1 MFKLKTLLLLSILPL
16 AYLIYHLIGF
26 ENGINAYVHKIKVL
40 KNMQIE
46 QEELKKEINY
56 YKTKIFLLD
65 DDDINIDFLE
75 ETLINKELQFLKD
88 SKIGLKLT
96 SSSRL
101 ETKVIAL

>member
-40 KNMQIE
+40 KNKQIE
-46 QEELKKEINY
+46 QEELKKEIDY
-56 YKTKIFLLD
+56 YKTKILLLD

-75 ETLINKELQFLKD
+75 EKSYELGESPKNTF
-88 SKIGLKLT
+88 T
-96 SSSRL
+96 
-101 ETKVIAL
+101 VIIK

>member
-40 KNMQIE
+40 KNKQIE

-56 YKTKIFLLD
+56 YKTKILLLD
-65 DDDINIDFLE
+65 DDDINLDFLE
-75 ETLINKELQFLKD
+75 EKSYELGESPKNSF
-88 SKIGLKLT
+88 T
-96 SSSRL
+96 
-101 ETKVIAL
+101 VIIK

>member
-40 KNMQIE
+40 KNKQIQ
-46 QEELKKEINY
+46 QEKLKKEIDY
-56 YKTKIFLLD
+56 YKTKILLLD

-75 ETLINKELQFLKD
+75 EKSYELGESPKNAY
-88 SKIGLKLT
+88 T
-96 SSSRL
+96 
-101 ETKVIAL
+101 VIVK

>member
-56 YKTKIFLLD
+56 YKTKILLLGD
-65 DDDINIDFLE
+65 ENINLDFLE
-75 ETLINKELQFLKD
+75 EKSYELGESPKNAF
-88 SKIGLKLT
+88 T
-96 SSSRL
+96 
-101 ETKVIAL
+101 VIIK

>member
-40 KNMQIE
+40 KNKQLQ

-56 YKTKIFLLD
+56 YKTKILLLG

-75 ETLINKELQFLKD
+75 EKSYELGESPKKAFTV
-88 SKIGLKLT
+88 KI
-96 SSSRL
+96 R
-101 ETKVIAL
+101 